1 MVTSKD
7 IAFAAGV
14 SRGTVDRVLHN
25 RGNVSPAKEKKIREL
40 AQQMGYRPDTA
51 GKVLAAKKK
60 QFKIGFCYLDSAFQ
74 CAICQGAKAY
84 VHNLEQYGI
93 TVEFFAVNEF
103 KHIRNEEWL
112 QNFIQTTRHIDG
124 WIFAGTT
131 TKYILDGLNS
141 YGISDKPIVFC
152 GADLLPIENKIGFVG
167 CDYFQSGRLACGLA
181 AIATQEKG
189 KVCIISIG
197 DELIDSCT
205 MRIKGLE
212 QEIQDSYPQMEI
224 VGKYFSQKFPDYSAF
239 ESYVLGEIEALPAI
253 DILYVVNPGDY
264 SICKSLFPLEET
276 KKFQIITND
285 LVLEEEREWIH
296 EKKLLGIICQSPE
309 FQGQKSLEI
318 MFDYL
323 VLGKNPAQPWHKA
336 DLSVLIRENV

>member
-1 MVTSKD
+1 M
-7 IAFAAGV
+7 
-14 SRGTVDRVLHN
+14 
-25 RGNVSPAKEKKIREL
+25 
-40 AQQMGYRPDTA
+40 
-51 GKVLAAKKK
+51 
-60 QFKIGFCYLDSAFQ
+60 
-74 CAICQGAKAY
+74 
-84 VHNLEQYGI
+84 
-93 TVEFFAVNEF
+93 
-103 KHIRNEEWL
+103 
-112 QNFIQTTRHIDG
+112 
-124 WIFAGTT
+124 
-131 TKYILDGLNS
+131 
-141 YGISDKPIVFC
+141 
-152 GADLLPIENKIGFVG
+152 G

-323 VLGKNPAQPWHKA
+323 VLGKKPAQPWHKA